1 MDLHGLNGSR
11 EIIDILSKLSN
22 AISNE
27 PICEVDTAQAE
38 KACKVSSESTV
49 LPLMPQDNGGVPI
62 VFLLD
67 NFDCIIK
74 SVTGGGSVNTTHLM
88 VFQEM
93 KEKAI
98 INQYDTNIARTK
110 GRKFAANHVK
120 ESTNGI
126 KIDPRASP
134 PNFPT
139 TGKYFQDS
147 LRTAVIAK
155 DIWN

>member
-1 MDLHGLNGSR
+1 
-11 EIIDILSKLSN
+11 
-22 AISNE
+22 
-27 PICEVDTAQAE
+27 
-38 KACKVSSESTV
+38 
-49 LPLMPQDNGGVPI
+49 
-62 VFLLD
+62 
-67 NFDCIIK
+67 
-74 SVTGGGSVNTTHLM
+74 M

-93 KEKAI
+93 TEKAI

-120 ESTNGI
+120 ESTSGI